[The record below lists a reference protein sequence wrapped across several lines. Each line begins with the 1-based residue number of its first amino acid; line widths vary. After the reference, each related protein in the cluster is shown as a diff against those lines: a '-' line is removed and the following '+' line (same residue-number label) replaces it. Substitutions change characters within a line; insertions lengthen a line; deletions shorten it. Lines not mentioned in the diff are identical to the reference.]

1 MIFKRLTILIFVF
14 SLFGVPNSWGLRE
27 FEKLV
32 SWTENSHS
40 FVDKGGRKIDLK
52 HPFKR
57 VISLYGAHT
66 ENLFYLGLDKEVIG
80 VSRHENYPPRAL
92 EKPIFSYHDGP
103 EKFLSARPDLV
114 LIRPMIDR
122 GYPGLIKMLE
132 QSRITVVSLQPSTV
146 EEMYTYWKILG
157 ALTGKNQAASKM
169 STHFMD
175 KVLKVRSRV
184 KDIQPKK
191 TVYFEAIHSR
201 MKTFSPKAI
210 AAFVLE
216 TAGGINA
223 AWDAK
228 PVRMTN
234 IAAYGKE
241 RILAKSDEIDVFI
254 AQNGTMNRPTISM
267 IKNEPGFSSIKA
279 IKNNEV
285 FIIDEMIVSRP
296 TIRLL
301 QGIQKIGKILYPD
314 VF

>member
-1 MIFKRLTILIFVF
+1 
-14 SLFGVPNSWGLRE
+14 
-27 FEKLV
+27 
-32 SWTENSHS
+32 
-40 FVDKGGRKIDLK
+40 
-52 HPFKR
+52 
-57 VISLYGAHT
+57 
-66 ENLFYLGLDKEVIG
+66 
-80 VSRHENYPPRAL
+80 
-92 EKPIFSYHDGP
+92 
-103 EKFLSARPDLV
+103 
-114 LIRPMIDR
+114 
-122 GYPGLIKMLE
+122 
-132 QSRITVVSLQPSTV
+132 
-146 EEMYTYWKILG
+146 
-157 ALTGKNQAASKM
+157 
-169 STHFMD
+169 
-175 KVLKVRSRV
+175 
-184 KDIQPKK
+184 
-191 TVYFEAIHSR
+191 

-301 QGIQKIGKILYPD
+301 QGMQKIGKILYPD